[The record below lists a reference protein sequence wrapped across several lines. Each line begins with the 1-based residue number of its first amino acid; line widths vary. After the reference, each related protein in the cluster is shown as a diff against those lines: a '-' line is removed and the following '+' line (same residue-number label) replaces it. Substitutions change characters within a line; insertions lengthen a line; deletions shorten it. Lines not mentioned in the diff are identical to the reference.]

1 MTQQIRLRHHTDGH
15 VALCVMPGVW
25 TITRGGPGNFVK
37 FNDEH
42 VSGPDWSELLVA
54 ELPEPDGRHCVN
66 GRISPQWKLSNGH
79 EVAALTEGV
88 QVTNEWTE
96 ALSCTGGIGFDEV
109 RMDALKALAAIA
121 ACERYQVE
129 REKA

>member
-1 MTQQIRLRHHTDGH
+1 MTPQIRLRHHTDGH

-37 FNDEH
+37 LNDEY
-42 VSGPDWSELLVA
+42 VFGPGWSELLVA
-54 ELPEPDGRHCVN
+54 ELPEPDYELDGV
-66 GRISPQWKLSNGH
+66 
-79 EVAALTEGV
+79 EVWDLH
-88 QVTNEWTE
+88 
-96 ALSCTGGIGFDEV
+96 TGEMTIDHRSGELETPHLHAVDQL
-109 RMDALKALAAIA
+109 RSDALKMLAAVA